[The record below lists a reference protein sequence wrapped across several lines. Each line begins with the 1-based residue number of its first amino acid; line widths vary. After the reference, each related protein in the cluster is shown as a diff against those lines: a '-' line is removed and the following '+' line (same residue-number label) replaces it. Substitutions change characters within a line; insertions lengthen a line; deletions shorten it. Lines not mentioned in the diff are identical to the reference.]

1 MSISGIGSSSHP
13 VAGAASA
20 GGSKPS
26 GAAGAK
32 SPEEDFLDYAR
43 MSPAER
49 MRAAMLQEMG
59 LTEDDLAKMS
69 ADERAKVN
77 DEIARRIRE
86 KALEANEKRP
96 GMIVDVA
103 A

>member
-1 MSISGIGSSSHP
+1 MSISGIGSQSYP
-13 VAGAASA
+13 VAGAAPA
-20 GGSKPS
+20 GASKPS

-32 SPEEDFLDYAR
+32 SPEEDFLEFAR

-49 MRAAMLQEMG
+49 MRASMLQEMG

-77 DEIARRIRE
+77 DEIARRIRD
-86 KALEANEKRP
+86 KALETSEKRT